1 MQSELLP
8 NPWNLPEVLHALV
21 APVYETFS
29 FYELPR
35 QFVEQELERLVRRG

>member
-35 QFVEQELERLVRRG
+35 LNRAGFAGGSNS